1 MPFKPETDYYGYAG
15 RILYVDLHTGESSV
29 KPLDTVEAQ
38 EFIGGA
44 GLAARLASEFIR
56 PRTSPLSPENP
67 VILGAGPLVGT
78 PVPSCSKTCLIMKFP
93 GPASRHEAKY
103 VVDVSVAGGNRFGIM
118 LKNAGYDAV
127 VITGRAQKPS
137 YLKIIDDNV
146 QVCDAT
152 DMWGKKDIFETTEE
166 LSSRHK
172 GPAGKAGVFAIGRA
186 GENLVNGAVGFV
198 DNMSTLG
205 AFGGA
210 VFGSKNLKAIV
221 VQGSKG
227 VRVAKGKD
235 LMALA
240 EKLRQ
245 EITSHPGFGKGR
257 GADFF
262 QSASAGYPGD
272 LSNRTR
278 TGWIACASCPDPCK
292 ANHEIK
298 DGRFAGTRLLDAKV
312 YFAFYHGRRLRLQEY
327 GDILKLFDL
336 ANRAGVDMFTAV
348 RMIHFISR
356 LYERGVISAKDTGG
370 LDIKRGDFDSYR
382 KLLEQYVNRQ
392 HIGEYMA
399 QGWYALSDKVGV
411 DAASDWMD
419 GASIV
424 RNFDTITDAR
434 FDGFDPGHGLAAILR
449 PRGQLL
455 LQDTMY
461 PAGEDIHKETC
472 FPEWKRSLNDVKR
485 DCVEMGAPPEAMD
498 RIFTENGFNAGRLEK
513 HAEDAYAVYDCLGV
527 CSEGG
532 RTTWEPVRN
541 VPLLAEMYTA
551 ATGFDITTQEL
562 KKRGERV
569 WNLQKLLNVRE
580 GFTRKDDEVPALWLK
595 NTETPLKL
603 KGGDK
608 YLVDWFGR
616 RVSTADIQR
625 MLDDYYEERG
635 WYKEKGVPT
644 KEKLAELGLER
655 FSS

>member
-1 MPFKPETDYYGYAG
+1 MDYYGYAG
-15 RILYVDLHTGESSV
+15 KTLYVDLESCSTRV
-29 KPLDTVEAQ
+29 VPLDLDEARK
-38 EFIGGA
+38 FVGGA
-44 GLAARLASEFIR
+44 GLTSKLAFDLIK
-56 PRTSPLSPENP
+56 PGASPLSPENLI
-67 VILGAGPLVGT
+67 ILGVGPLVGT
-78 PVPSCSKTCLIMKFP
+78 MVPTACKTNLTMKFP
-93 GPASRHEAKY
+93 GPASRSESKY
-103 VVDVSVAGGNRFGIM
+103 IVDISVAGGKRFGIM
-118 LKNAGYDAV
+118 LKNAGYDVV
-127 VITGRAQKPS
+127 VITGRARKPS
-137 YLKIIDDNV
+137 HLKIIDDDV
-146 QVCDAT
+146 QVCDAA
-152 DMWGKKDIFETTEE
+152 DLRGKTDIFETTDE

-172 GPAGKAGVFAIGRA
+172 GPTGKAGAMAIGKA
-186 GENLVNGAVGFV
+186 GENLVNGAIAFV
-198 DNMSTLG
+198 DNMSTIG
-205 AFGGA
+205 TFGGA
-210 VFGSKNLKAIV
+210 VFGSKNLKAV
-221 VQGSKG
+221 VTLGSKG
-227 VRVAKGKD
+227 VKVADGKK

-245 EITSHPGFGKGR
+245 EIITHPGFGKGR
-257 GADFF
+257 PAGYLR
-262 QSASAGYPGD
+262 STSAGYPDD
-272 LSNRTR
+272 LTSRTKVGR
-278 TGWIACASCPDPCK
+278 VACASCPDPCK
-292 ANHEIK
+292 ADHEIK
-298 DGRFAGTRLLDAKV
+298 DGKFAGTKLLDCRAH
-312 YFAFYHGRRLRLQEY
+312 YAFYHGRRLRLEEY
-327 GDILKLFDL
+327 GEILMLFDL
-336 ANRAGVDMFTAV
+336 ATRAGLDMFTAV
-348 RMIHFISR
+348 RMLHFVSR
-356 LYERGVISAKDTGG
+356 LYERGIISSKDTGG
-370 LDIKRGDFDSYR
+370 LEIKRGDFNSYR
-382 KLLEQYVNRQ
+382 KLLEQYINRQ

-498 RIFTENGFNAGRLEK
+498 RIFTGNGFNAGRLEK

-580 GFTRKDDEVPALWLK
+580 GFTRKDDEIPALWLK

-603 KGGDK
+603 KGGEK

-625 MLDDYYEERG
+625 MLDDYYDERG
-635 WYKEKGVPT
+635 WDIEKGVPT
-644 KEKLAELGLER
+644 RDKLFELGLER